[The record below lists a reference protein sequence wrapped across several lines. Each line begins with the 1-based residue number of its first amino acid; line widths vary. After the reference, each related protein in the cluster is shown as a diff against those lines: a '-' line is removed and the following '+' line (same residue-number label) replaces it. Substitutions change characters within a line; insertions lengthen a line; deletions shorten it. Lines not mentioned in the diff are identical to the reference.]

1 MTADTNGAVLPVT
14 PLLIHEEV
22 MDELLAA
29 DESPFAGHFD
39 EHLDDA
45 ALHTE
50 YRRLA
55 DEQAALR
62 RLARLVALG
71 VEPWEVFDAI
81 TKEMCRCVP
90 AEGAG
95 LWRYETSDEITM
107 VAAAY
112 HPAAEPVKWPVGAR
126 TPTAGNT
133 LASMVQ
139 RTGGP
144 ARMDSYENVAGVLA
158 NHVRAVG
165 IRAAVGVPV
174 IVDGRVWGL
183 AAVGSARVGA
193 MPADTEVRISGF
205 AELVASV
212 VVAGHRDEQKR
223 QLLGEASQRPF
234 VIDSLLEGRAI
245 DRWSLWEAA
254 SSLRLPAGGPFVV
267 MAAEVPAVGREAL
280 PEIESKLRSRDV
292 YSAWRLQPDLQVGI
306 VHVKSER
313 RLDEIVALVSRLATN
328 RVGVSAR
335 FDDLRDTPQALH
347 FARVMLRG
355 QPDEASPV
363 AVFDGSILA
372 TAAVSAPEV
381 MMQLTGNALD
391 GFDHLPDAE
400 REMLFETFRVW
411 QDNDASVRS
420 AAEVLICHPNTV
432 RHRLRRIEK
441 RTGRSLSR
449 PKDVAELCLAFVV
462 LRRLM

>member
-1 MTADTNGAVLPVT
+1 
-14 PLLIHEEV
+14 

-29 DESPFAGHFD
+29 DEPPLAGQ
-39 EHLDDA
+39 LDDV

-50 YRRLA
+50 YRRLVA
-55 DEQAALR
+55 EQAALR
-62 RLARLVALG
+62 RLATLVVRG
-71 VEPWEVFDAI
+71 VEPQEVFDAV
-81 TKEMCRCVP
+81 TNEMCRCVGG
-90 AEGAG
+90 ECAG
-95 LWRYETSDEITM
+95 LYRYETSGEITM

-112 HPAAEPVKWPVGAR
+112 HPAAAPVQWPVGTR
-126 TPTAGNT
+126 TPIADNT
-133 LASMVQ
+133 LASTVLST
-139 RTGGP
+139 RGP

-158 NHVRAVG
+158 KQVRAVG

-183 AAVGSARVGA
+183 ATVGSARPGP

-205 AELVASV
+205 AELVASA
-212 VVAGHRDEQKR
+212 VVAGYRDEQKR
-223 QLLGEASQRPF
+223 QLLSETSQRPF
-234 VIDSLLEGRAI
+234 LIDSLIQGRAI
-245 DRWSLWEAA
+245 DRWSLWEVA
-254 SSLRLPAGGPFVV
+254 SCLRLPANGPFVV
-267 MAAEVPAVGREAL
+267 IAAQVPAVGIEAL
-280 PEIESKLRSRDV
+280 PQIESKLRGRDV

-313 RLDEIVALVSRLATN
+313 QLDEVLGLVSRLATD

-335 FDDLRDTPQALH
+335 FDDLRDTPHALH
-347 FARVMLRG
+347 FATVMLRG
-355 QPDEASPV
+355 RPHHDSPV

-381 MMQLTGNALD
+381 MVKTIGNALS
-391 GFDHLPDAE
+391 GFDDLADDE

-432 RHRLRRIEK
+432 RHRLRRIEQ

-449 PKDVAELCLAFVV
+449 PRDVAELCLAFEVY
-462 LRRLM
+462 RRLM